1 MTDVYSSK
9 HMKTSMPKNVWYPT
23 LLLSWNPLSLPIEV
37 LTSRYSLVKCSV
49 TLIGL
54 TGMLLIKAEVKK
66 NQLNA
71 EALRLYGPTVQ
82 YTSGLALLQNKL

>member
-1 MTDVYSSK
+1 MYSSK

-23 LLLSWNPLSLPIEV
+23 LLLPWNPLSLPIEV
-37 LTSRYSLVKCSV
+37 LTSRYTLVKCSV

-71 EALRLYGPTVQ
+71 ALRLYGPTIQ